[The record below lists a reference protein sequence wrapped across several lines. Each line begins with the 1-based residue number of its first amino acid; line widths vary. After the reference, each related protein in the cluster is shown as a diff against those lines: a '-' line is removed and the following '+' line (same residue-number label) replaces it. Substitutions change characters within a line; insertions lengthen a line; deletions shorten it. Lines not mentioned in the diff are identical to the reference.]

1 MKDDKPILTEAT
13 EKLVREHYEQHGG
26 SLTESLSHLVAVG
39 KHAID
44 TPVPGRRTLAR
55 PGVQAKP

>member
-1 MKDDKPILTEAT
+1 MTDKPILTEAT

-26 SLTESLSHLVAVG
+26 SLTESLSHLVSTG

-44 TPVPGRRTLAR
+44 NPRQGRPALAR
-55 PGVQAKP
+55 PGVKQP